1 MNIDITTVLRSINHD
16 VFVPS
21 LDPASEGLYKNPES
35 YSILDPNNIY
45 RSKSEGTSR
54 NIQEIQDICNVFVK
68 EQPLTDI
75 VAFRPSRILEH
86 ELVIS
91 LSSSVQVSN
100 SIGELEEGLKKKFD
114 HLKEQ
119 EKTKKLFSDFEE
131 RCEKYRYDTINLLEI
146 ITKQLNGKD
155 LSEENIRD
163 ISSSG
168 NQDML
173 SKIDMVIDILNTME
187 LKNGASSEI
196 KAKIVI
202 DKLTNKFF
210 RDEAKSLVSSIIQD
224 QVNYDKEKLKEYFTG
239 KIATPSLEEFYK
251 TKSLLEKSLKEN
263 GQLFDYLEAEAKIK
277 TKYKDQP
284 DQVLTECKELLEKYL
299 GKNNEY
305 TNFLDCYVDRDKLVE
320 EYFLPITE
328 RSLVERQTLTI
339 NGGIASGKGSSV
351 QLVEHEYEYPDQLAR
366 SRNPADNVK
375 INGDSY
381 KALLNP
387 SYSGENK
394 KFSQLVQPEVSW
406 IGNEIF
412 NRIQQDTSNKQMGKD
427 IVIDKVMLPSLWI
440 EAAISG
446 GGTLSGIIV
455 STAVDTAIP
464 RAYARGKEIGRFEHT
479 EGILKTHK
487 DSVSWFQSI
496 IKNEQF
502 KGQNI
507 EYYIYDNNVLRG
519 SKPNLIASI
528 DCKNNQIIVNDVVG
542 LRKFLKKGLIDIEE
556 TLHDT
561 HADTTKIEYG
571 QDRDV
576 SDVYKEFMNHFE
588 NAATVNL
595 ELEISAKVFAEKSC
609 TDNLKAELD
618 KIVDQK
624 ILEKLTELSSKVS
637 DIEVIEG
644 MKNYF
649 DQLKTGEHWND
660 IKNTVLET
668 TAIKN
673 YIKSE
678 VSSIVRENK
687 EKITGVIGP
696 DKSTFNEFKE
706 KVSEYVFNQLLKTG
720 DKVSEHYFSS
730 IVQDIAMTKE
740 MEFYSAKRGE
750 IQEIFLKDDKGV
762 NEWLETKK
770 NEVEK
775 EIQNKKD
782 VLDKYKHNNK
792 DQEGTSDYK
801 NTIEAINGAIAKLEA
816 ERKVTENKEEYIRE
830 YNEKFSNDLEKLE
843 QEDKNS
849 GDRALEHL
857 ANEHQ
862 VEHHPKL
869 LLLRS
874 EFYTDDLINSF
885 DMQVEEV
892 FMVPT
897 GATVEQTENY

>member
-131 RCEKYRYDTINLLEI
+131 RCEKYRYDTIDLLDS
-146 ITKQLNGKD
+146 ITKQLSDKGF
-155 LSEENIRD
+155 SAENIRD

-263 GQLFDYLEAEAKIK
+263 GQLFDYLAAEAKIK

-299 GKNNEY
+299 GKNNKY
-305 TNFLDCYVDRDKLVE
+305 TNFLDCYVARDKLVE

-328 RSLVERQTLTI
+328 RSLVERQTLAI
-339 NGGIASGKGSSV
+339 NGGMASGKGSSV
-351 QLVEHEYEYPDQLAR
+351 QLVEYGYEYPDQLEH
-366 SRNPADNVK
+366 SRNPADNIK
-375 INGDSY
+375 MNRDSY
-381 KALLNP
+381 KTVIALDRN
-387 SYSGENK
+387 NA
-394 KFSQLVQPEVSW
+394 FAVSLGDEAAL
-406 IGNEIF
+406 ISSEIAA
-412 NRIQQDTSNKQMGKD
+412 RLEDKIKTGKASD
-427 IVIDKVMLPSLWI
+427 VVIDKVQLPNSWI
-440 EAAISG
+440 GAAISG

-455 STAVDTAIP
+455 STTVETAIP
-464 RAYARGKEIGRFEHT
+464 RAYQRGEEIGRFST
-479 EGILKTHK
+479 TKDLLTAHK